1 MAIPSSD
8 RIFSERSSKTI
19 TRISGKVSGALAERA
34 QILMM
39 YPQLLREKHTNA
51 IGRPLA
57 PLSGNPYEDYKI
69 RVLKAYLSFIL
80 KFVFGLIFGI
90 ICVGFLTKYMS
101 GNPETIVQLIEQS
114 QGPIGTLPI
123 GDSVKAVSRGVE
135 IFDSL
140 YLPIIYT
147 EIGIIL
153 SAGIIVTT
161 SVIVIPTIVPLVAP
175 ALL

>member
-1 MAIPSSD
+1 
-8 RIFSERSSKTI
+8 
-19 TRISGKVSGALAERA
+19 
-34 QILMM
+34 
-39 YPQLLREKHTNA
+39 
-51 IGRPLA
+51 
-57 PLSGNPYEDYKI
+57 
-69 RVLKAYLSFIL
+69 
-80 KFVFGLIFGI
+80 
-90 ICVGFLTKYMS
+90 MS

-123 GDSVKAVSRGVE
+123 GDSIKAVSRGVE

-161 SVIVIPTIVPLVAP
+161 SVIVILTIVPLVAP